1 MRDAQPARQQR
12 AQTYSFITGPNTA
25 FNLAK
30 HNVKSFTHIFNKE
43 SKYAAAIPLQKR
55 IFAPGKPI
63 HGNVRQSFDT
73 KSRRKLQ
80 MPPLRCKRKSIIR
93 SLSNALRQNTQRLF

>member
-1 MRDAQPARQQR
+1 MRSRRGNSAHRHIHSSPV
-12 AQTYSFITGPNTA
+12 QTQL

-80 MPPLRCKRKSIIR
+80 MPPLRGKRKSIIR